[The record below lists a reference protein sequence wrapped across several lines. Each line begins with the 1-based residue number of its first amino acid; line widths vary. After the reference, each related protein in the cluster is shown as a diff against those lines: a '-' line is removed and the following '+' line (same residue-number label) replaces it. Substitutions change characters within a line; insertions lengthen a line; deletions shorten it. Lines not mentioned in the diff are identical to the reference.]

1 MDSEQAALVCKALG
15 DTNRRQIVQSLTGG
29 GLCACKLLEQ
39 FSITQPTLSHHM
51 KILCDSGLVDSR
63 KDGKW
68 TYYSLNCAMFKEFK
82 LFIGNI
88 TCKKS
93 AASSNSKKNHAAVK
107 NNEYYLGDF

>member
-15 DTNRRQIVQSLTGG
+15 DTNRMQIVQSLTGG
-29 GLCACKLLEQ
+29 ELCACKLLEQ

-51 KILCDSGLVDSR
+51 KILCDSSLVDSR

-82 LFIGNI
+82 LFIGSI

-93 AASSNSKKNHAAVK
+93 AASSTASCDKQSEKSCCCKK
-107 NNEYYLGDF
+107 

>member
-15 DTNRRQIVQSLTGG
+15 DANRMQIIQSLTGG
-29 GLCACKLLEQ
+29 ELCACELLEQ

-51 KILCDSGLVDSR
+51 KILCDSGLVASR
-63 KDGKW
+63 RDGKW

-82 LFIGNI
+82 LFVGSI

-93 AASSNSKKNHAAVK
+93 AASSTASCSKQSEKSCCCK
-107 NNEYYLGDF
+107 K

>member
-15 DTNRRQIVQSLTGG
+15 DTNRMQIVQSLTGG
-29 GLCACKLLEQ
+29 ELCACELLEQ

-63 KDGKW
+63 RDGKW
-68 TYYSLNCAMFKEFK
+68 THYSLNCTMFKEFK

-93 AASSNSKKNHAAVK
+93 ASSSTASCDKQSEKSCCCKK
-107 NNEYYLGDF
+107 